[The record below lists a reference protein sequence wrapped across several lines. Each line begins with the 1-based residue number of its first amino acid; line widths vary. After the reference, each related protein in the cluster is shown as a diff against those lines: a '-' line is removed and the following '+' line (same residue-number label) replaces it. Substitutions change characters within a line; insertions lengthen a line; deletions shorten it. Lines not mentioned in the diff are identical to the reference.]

1 MYSLRW
7 VDELICISLLI
18 CGFAAAVGTV
28 PIAAAAVGSGASVV
42 GTVPLAAAV
51 GSGAS
56 VLVTVPLAAAV
67 ASGASGKGNVPL
79 ADAAAAVGGATGNG
93 TMPLADAAAAEAA
106 QALDNT
112 FHVSMSN
119 VPVEHIRST
128 RSLAITRMLGSASV
142 TSPAKTIGTSCGGQG
157 AAPKADGVATAQAAG
172 PTC

>member
-1 MYSLRW
+1 M
-7 VDELICISLLI
+7 ICISLLI

-28 PIAAAAVGSGASVV
+28 PLAAAAVGSGASVL

-56 VLVTVPLAAAV
+56 
-67 ASGASGKGNVPL
+67 GNGNVPL

-93 TMPLADAAAAEAA
+93 TMPLADAAAAVGGGPIGNGNVPLVDATGGEAA

-142 TSPAKTIGTSCGGQG
+142 TSPAKTIGTSCGG
-157 AAPKADGVATAQAAG
+157 
-172 PTC
+172 